1 MTKPILVTGGTGTLG
16 RAVVERLVAAAHEVR
31 VLSRRPGPATEVA
44 PYTWMT
50 GDLRTGEGIDPA
62 VAGADSIVHCASGPR
77 GDVEAARNLI
87 AAAQRAGNPHLI
99 YISIVGVDRVPLGYY
114 RAKFDVE
121 RLIEDSGLS
130 WTILRT
136 TQFHDLILRGCT
148 KLARL
153 PVMLVP
159 ADTSFQPIDV
169 REVADRL
176 IELATAPP
184 AGRVPDMGGPE
195 VRSTRDLARSYLHAS
210 GQYRPVLPVRIPGAV
225 FAAYRAG
232 NHLAPDRAV
241 GCLTFQEFLAERIVS
256 ARASDTETTRQS

>member
-16 RAVVERLVAAAHEVR
+16 RAVVERLLAAGHEVR
-31 VLSRRPGPATEVA
+31 VLSRRPGPAAEAV
-44 PYTWMT
+44 PYTWLT
-50 GDLRTGEGIDPA
+50 GDLRTGAGIDAA
-62 VAGADSIVHCASGPR
+62 VAGAGSIIHCASGPR
-77 GDVEAARNLI
+77 GDVEATRNLI
-87 AAAQRAGNPHLI
+87 AAAQRAGSPHLI
-99 YISIVGVDRVPLGYY
+99 YISIVGVDHVPLGYY

-176 IELATAPP
+176 VDLSTMAPRE
-184 AGRVPDMGGPE
+184 RVPDMGGPE
-195 VRSTRDLARSYLHAS
+195 IRSTRDLACSYLRVRGHN
-210 GQYRPVLPVRIPGAV
+210 RVVLSVQLPGAV
-225 FAAYRAG
+225 FAGFRRG
-232 NHLAPDRAV
+232 DHLAPDRAV
-241 GCLTFQEFLAERIVS
+241 GRFTFEEFLASGSPSNPGE
-256 ARASDTETTRQS
+256 